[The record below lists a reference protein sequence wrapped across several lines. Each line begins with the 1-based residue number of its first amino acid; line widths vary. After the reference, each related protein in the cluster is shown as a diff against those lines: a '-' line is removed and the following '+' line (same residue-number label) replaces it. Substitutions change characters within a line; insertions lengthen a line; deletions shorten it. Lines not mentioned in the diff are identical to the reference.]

1 LDPLSLIINTT
12 MGWQFYIAGR
22 NENAVEQLR
31 KVLDIDPKF
40 SPARRILEEVYAH
53 MGKHKEA
60 VAEREK
66 ALSLSG
72 SPELAASIEEDF
84 TKSGYKGVLQSW
96 LEGLTE
102 LSKHSYVSSYSIAE
116 SYMRMD
122 QKQKAFEWL
131 EKAYEEHD
139 SGLVSLAVEPMFENI
154 RPDPRFKEILK
165 RMKLSR

>member
-1 LDPLSLIINTT
+1 QELDPLSLIINTT
-12 MGWQFYIAGR
+12 IGWQFYLAGQ

-40 SPARRILEEVYAH
+40 SPARRILEAVYAH

-72 SPELAASIEEDF
+72 GAELAASIEEDF

-96 LEGLTE
+96 LSGLRE
-102 LSKHSYVSSYSIAE
+102 LSKHSYVSSYSIE
-116 SYMRMD
+116 KSYTRLGA
-122 QKQKAFEWL
+122 KQKAFEWL
-131 EKAYEEHD
+131 QNAQELHD
-139 SGLVSLAVEPMFENI
+139 SAPPSLPSE
-154 RPDPRFKEILK
+154 
-165 RMKLSR
+165 

>member
-1 LDPLSLIINTT
+1 
-12 MGWQFYIAGR
+12 
-22 NENAVEQLR
+22 
-31 KVLDIDPKF
+31 
-40 SPARRILEEVYAH
+40 
-53 MGKHKEA
+53 

-72 SPELAASIEEDF
+72 GAELAASIEEDF

-116 SYMRMD
+116 SYMRMGE
-122 QKQKAFEWL
+122 KQKAFEWL
-131 EKAYEEHD
+131 EKAYEEPRQPAWSPWLLNRCFGKH
-139 SGLVSLAVEPMFENI
+139 SA
-154 RPDPRFKEILK
+154 RPRFREILR

>member
-1 LDPLSLIINTT
+1 
-12 MGWQFYIAGR
+12 
-22 NENAVEQLR
+22 
-31 KVLDIDPKF
+31 
-40 SPARRILEEVYAH
+40 

-66 ALSLSG
+66 ALSVSG
-72 SPELAASIEEDF
+72 GPELAASIEEDF

-122 QKQKAFEWL
+122 QRQKAFEWL
-131 EKAYEEHD
+131 EKAYDEHA
-139 SGLVSLAVEPMFENI
+139 SGLVSLPVNPMFQNLS
-154 RPDPRFKEILK
+154 PDPPFKETPTPLH
-165 RMKLSR
+165 LSPYASTAF